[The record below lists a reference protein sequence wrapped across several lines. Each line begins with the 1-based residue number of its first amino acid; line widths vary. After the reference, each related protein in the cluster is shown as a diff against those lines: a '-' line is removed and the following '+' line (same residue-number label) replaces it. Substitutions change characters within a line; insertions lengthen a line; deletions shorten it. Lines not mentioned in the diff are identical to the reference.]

1 MLRIFLFL
9 LAVSQASLLYPKA
22 LPLQD
27 KRLDSLFQAGGV
39 EAAKAY
45 LTDKIGGIQKLP
57 TEQQQYY
64 YNAMAKLLYQ
74 GNQLEE
80 ALSYARKSLALV
92 RIGRDSTVRF
102 ESWRINAVLQNRLGH
117 IDSSLILARQMYG
130 FAQKANQPQWIR
142 ASVVLLGNASN
153 QYQLYP
159 DALKFYTEALA
170 LSESLRDSASL
181 AIDHYNV
188 GLTYSFLKS
197 YDKAREHYERAIPLA
212 ERVNNLRLLATL
224 YGSSADLMS
233 ILQKHPEQ
241 AAYLLKANAIAS
253 QIGDYVLLAT
263 GKAGLMDA
271 YMDYKRYKDAVQEG
285 ESALRILQANPMI
298 SIETQVLEKM
308 HRAYK
313 GMGDFKSANAYLER
327 YLSKK
332 VAFEQQSHKEKL
344 AELSVQFDLE
354 KKNLQ
359 IQQQKTALLAEKRKK
374 NTHQL
379 IAALFG
385 LLSLFAGG
393 AYWRERAFRT
403 RLYQKEK
410 ESDQQVVAY
419 KERLEVL
426 GDLRPKTISVQPLD
440 PGDGDEI
447 LSTDLPMRPDDYK
460 TRKLFV
466 EAIAVI
472 EQEKLYLKPD
482 LDQKYVIKILG
493 TNKAYL
499 AKAIWAHGDTNFKG
513 IINRLRI
520 NEAKRLI
527 HVHTLEKQDMNFDQI
542 LHDAGFN
549 SKATFYRLFKF
560 YTGLTPN
567 DYAYQL
573 RRDIA
578 DSQAPAQYD
587 DL

>member
-1 MLRIFLFL
+1 MLRIML
-9 LAVSQASLLYPKA
+9 LIFAILAAALLYAKVP
-22 LPLQD
+22 PVQD
-27 KRLDSLFQAGGV
+27 GQLDSLVQAG
-39 EAAKAY
+39 
-45 LTDKIGGIQKLP
+45 DIGGAQGYLLAKMDGIRELAP
-57 TEQQQYY
+57 EQRQYY

-74 GNQLEE
+74 GNQIEN
-80 ALSYARKSLALV
+80 ALSYARKSLELI
-92 RIGRDSTVRF
+92 RIGRDSAILF
-102 ESWRINAVLQNRLGH
+102 ESWRINAILQNRSGH
-117 IDSSLILARQMYG
+117 IDSSLVLAKQMYG
-130 FAQKANQPQWIR
+130 FARKANNPQWVR
-142 ASVVLLGNASN
+142 AALMLMGNASN
-153 QYQLYP
+153 QYKLYQ
-159 DALKFYTEALA
+159 DALKFYTEALD
-170 LSESLRDSASL
+170 LSESLRDSAAL
-181 AIDHYNV
+181 AIDHYNI

-197 YDKAREHYERAIPLA
+197 YDKARERYETAIPLA
-212 ERVNNLRLLATL
+212 EKVNNLRLLATV

-241 AAYLLKANAIAS
+241 AAYLVKANAIAS
-253 QIGDYVLLAT
+253 QIGDFVLLAT

-271 YMDYKRYKDAVQEG
+271 YMDHQKYRDAILEG
-285 ESALRILQANPMI
+285 ESALKILQANPMI
-298 SIETQVLEKM
+298 SIESQVLEKM
-308 HRAYK
+308 YQAYK
-313 GMGDFKSANAYLER
+313 GLGDFKTSNAFLER

-332 VAFEQQSHKEKL
+332 FEFEQQSHQEKL
-344 AELSVQFDLE
+344 AELSVQFDVE

-379 IAALFG
+379 IAVLFG
-385 LLSLFAGG
+385 MLSLFAGG
-393 AYWRERAFRT
+393 AYWRERTFRT

-426 GDLRPKTISVQPLD
+426 GDLRPKTISIQPLE
-440 PGDGDEI
+440 PGNGDEMLPAD
-447 LSTDLPMRPDDYK
+447 LSLQPDDDK
-460 TRKLFV
+460 MRKLFV
-466 EAIAVI
+466 ETIAVI

-527 HVHTLEKQDMNFDQI
+527 HLYTVQKKDLNFEQI
-542 LHDAGFN
+542 LNDAGFN

-560 YTGLTPN
+560 HTGLTPN
-567 DYAYQL
+567 DYAYHL
-573 RRDIA
+573 RKDIA
-578 DSQAPAQYD
+578 ELQRPGRVQDI
-587 DL
+587 